1 MEVFSVFATLSLVD
15 MISGP
20 LGRVRNAMKGVEGG
34 VASLGKRMGD
44 LALGMAPVAL
54 AAGVMLGAFGACVGV
69 AAGFEDQMAKVGAV
83 SRASSEEMAA
93 LEATARELGATTQFT
108 AVQVG
113 EAEQYLA
120 MAGFS
125 AKENIAA
132 LPGVLNL
139 AAATATDLG
148 RAADISSDILGAF
161 GMKVEEMTRVADVL
175 ALTCATANT
184 NMELLGDT
192 MKYVAPVA
200 RRAGL
205 SLEETAAM
213 VGLLGNVGIKG
224 SQAGTTLKAMLNKMA
239 APTKEVQELFQ
250 KLGVTVK
257 DSAGNL
263 RSPVKVL
270 GEMAAGLK
278 NMGTAEQIAA
288 MKMIVGEEAIAG
300 FSELIEK
307 EGVGAIAEYAKQLEA
322 GGGSAAEMAAR
333 MNDTLAGSLR
343 SVGSAWESVQITIG
357 KLFIPAVRKAVDG
370 VTGFLRLLD
379 KAVQNP
385 FGAAL
390 LKIVSAV
397 SLAVVALTGLS
408 AAIWFFTSVGP
419 LLAKALAPAK
429 AAILGLGAP
438 VLTAIAVL
446 GLLYAAYRT
455 NFGGMADYL
464 HECWQ
469 KITLT
474 VKGVLS
480 VFRTL
485 KDGSGEIRG
494 ELATQIKAAGLV
506 GLVTTVSRIVYRI
519 QAVFKGFS
527 KALSTVFA
535 RIDVIFVPVRLAVAE
550 LMQSLSGLFGAFSGN
565 EVTSAASSWEAFG
578 AVLGELAGGI
588 LEGLATAFVWL
599 VDGVKL
605 FASIIGYAVDWVSA
619 LCSGLFT
626 LTGATAAANDETDP
640 TSWAALGKM
649 LGVVLMTAIGIKA
662 AFLAYHG
669 VMLVVSV
676 ATKAWAAAQWLLNA
690 AMNANPI
697 GLVIAL
703 VVALA
708 AAAGWVIANWDE
720 ISAWWGNL
728 WSGIADWAG
737 EKWDAIVGFIT
748 GAWDAIIG
756 GIAGFGASIL
766 SGLQGAWDAVSEA
779 ASAAWD
785 GVNGLVSGAW
795 DAIVGGLSGFGAS
808 LLAGITA
815 AWNAVLE
822 FFGGLNLFESGA
834 KLLGTFIDGIKSM
847 ASSVVDSVSGVL
859 AKVREY
865 LPFSDAHVGPLSQLT
880 LSGSRMMSTLA
891 EGVSSGQGGLVSTV
905 SGALSSVGGKIKDW
919 WSGLTAPKT
928 PVQNAVSA
936 VPATDATAVVPDAM
950 NDTASTAWEAIRE
963 TANVAWNGIAE
974 VVSNAWHTI
983 VAGVADFG
991 ASLLSGIADAWN
1003 AVLDFFSGLNLFE
1016 SGVKLLSTFIEG
1028 IKNMA
1033 SSVVYS
1039 VSGVFSAVRE
1049 YLPFS
1054 DAHVGPLSQL
1064 TLSGARM
1071 MSTLA
1076 EGMTTGQG
1084 GLVSTVSGA
1093 LSSVGG
1099 KIKDWWAGLGKPAA
1113 VPQSAMPE
1121 VPPLC
1126 MEAGELPAI
1135 ASLELRMGAMPDV
1148 PCVGMEPPVM
1158 PKVEAPEV
1166 FIPPAPP
1173 FDHRDDGRADGRDR
1187 PGGQTIS
1194 IYGDIILPNVQD
1206 AKDFGESMRQY
1217 LQGEISMMEGM
1228 A

>member
-20 LGRVRNAMKGVEGG
+20 LGRVRHALGGVENG

-44 LALGMAPVAL
+44 LALAMAPVAL
-54 AAGVMLGAFGACVGV
+54 AAGVILGSFGACVGV

-83 SRASSEEMAA
+83 SRASSEEMEA

-161 GMKVEEMTRVADVL
+161 GMKAEEMTRVADTL

-200 RRAGL
+200 RIAGL

-213 VGLLGNVGIKG
+213 AGLLGNVGIKG

-239 APTKEVQELFQ
+239 APTKEAQELFQ

-263 RSPVKVL
+263 RSPVTVL

-307 EGVGAIAEYAKQLEA
+307 EGIGAIAEYARQLEA

-343 SVGSAWESVQITIG
+343 NMGSAWESVQITIG

-379 KAVQNP
+379 KAAQNP

-390 LKIVSAV
+390 LKLVSAV

-429 AAILGLGAP
+429 AALLGLGAP
-438 VLTAIAVL
+438 VLAVIAVL

-464 HECWQ
+464 HDCWN

-474 VKGVLS
+474 VKGVLA
-480 VFRTL
+480 VFQTL
-485 KDGSGEIRG
+485 KNGSGEIRG

-519 QAVFKGFS
+519 QAMFKGFS
-527 KALSTVFA
+527 KALSTAFA

-550 LMQSLSGLFGAFSGN
+550 LMQALSGLFGAFSGN

-578 AVLGELAGGI
+578 TVLGELAGGV

-599 VDGVKL
+599 VDGVRL
-605 FASIIGYAVDWVSA
+605 FVSIIGYAVDWVSA

-626 LTGATAAANDETDP
+626 LTGATAAANDSADP

-697 GLVIAL
+697 GIVIAL
-703 VVALA
+703 VLALA
-708 AAAGWVIANWDE
+708 AAAGWVISHWDE
-720 ISAWWGNL
+720 ISAWWSNL

-737 EKWDAIVGFIT
+737 EKWDSIVGFIT
-748 GAWDAIIG
+748 GAWDSIVG
-756 GIAGFGASIL
+756 GLADFGVSIL
-766 SGLQGAWDAVSEA
+766 SGLQSAWDAVGEA

-785 GVNGLVSGAW
+785 GVTGLVSGTW
-795 DAIVGGLSGFGAS
+795 DTIVGGLAGFGAS

-834 KLLGTFIDGIKSM
+834 QLLDTFIEGIKSM
-847 ASSVVDSVSGVL
+847 ASSVVDSV
-859 AKVREY
+859 
-865 LPFSDAHVGPLSQLT
+865 
-880 LSGSRMMSTLA
+880 
-891 EGVSSGQGGLVSTV
+891 
-905 SGALSSVGGKIKDW
+905 
-919 WSGLTAPKT
+919 
-928 PVQNAVSA
+928 
-936 VPATDATAVVPDAM
+936 
-950 NDTASTAWEAIRE
+950 
-963 TANVAWNGIAE
+963 
-974 VVSNAWHTI
+974 
-983 VAGVADFG
+983 AGVFA
-991 ASLLSGIADAWN
+991 
-1003 AVLDFFSGLNLFE
+1003 
-1016 SGVKLLSTFIEG
+1016 K
-1028 IKNMA
+1028 
-1033 SSVVYS
+1033 
-1039 VSGVFSAVRE
+1039 VRE

-1071 MSTLA
+1071 MTTLGDGVTSA
-1076 EGMTTGQG
+1076 QG
-1084 GLVSTVSGA
+1084 GLVSRVSGA
-1093 LSSVGG
+1093 LSAVGG
-1099 KIKDWWAGLGKPAA
+1099 KIRDWWKGLGNPVQEA
-1113 VPQSAMPE
+1113 VPALPASPAQAMP
-1121 VPPLC
+1121 P
-1126 MEAGELPAI
+1126 I
-1135 ASLELRMGAMPDV
+1135 MPDA
-1148 PCVGMEPPVM
+1148 PGMAAP
-1158 PKVEAPEV
+1158 EAPSMPELETPEIA
-1166 FIPPAPP
+1166 IPQAPS
-1173 FDHRDDGRADGRDR
+1173 FDQPDKARADGRDR
-1187 PGGQTIS
+1187 TASGQGGQTYNITINGLS
-1194 IYGDIILPNVQD
+1194 LPDVQD
-1206 AKDFGESMRQY
+1206 AKAFVESLKSAFQA
-1217 LQGEISMMEGM
+1217 EIGQMEGM